1 MLLVGNSIPI
11 MTNVRE
17 VVELLSR
24 QLHIEGIAL
33 LGTINYP
40 KYAEQD
46 IMCSCI
52 SHKGGQERKP
62 SMGIMTR
69 PDKSSGKIFVH
80 CLACGYKATLETFI
94 SNCFGI
100 HDRGEFGLKWLLRN
114 FNSFDIVDRSK
125 FFSMPQRKAKNVET
139 PAYIGEDQLSA
150 YRWYHP
156 YMYKRHLTDDL
167 IEQFDIGFNRGTNSL
182 TFPVRD
188 LTGNVVF
195 VAERSV
201 STKRFH
207 YPVGTRKP
215 IYGLYESNKLFNSNN
230 LYVCESFL
238 NALMFIKWGKPAVAL
253 MGTGDAYQYELL
265 KKSKYRHIV
274 ICTDND
280 DAGNV
285 GALKLKRALN
295 KYKFVSRL
303 KTKKGT
309 DINDWGYLKSFE
321 EFLEKAVDKQV
332 S

>member
-1 MLLVGNSIPI
+1 
-11 MTNVRE
+11 
-17 VVELLSR
+17 
-24 QLHIEGIAL
+24 
-33 LGTINYP
+33 
-40 KYAEQD
+40 
-46 IMCSCI
+46 
-52 SHKGGQERKP
+52 
-62 SMGIMTR
+62 
-69 PDKSSGKIFVH
+69 
-80 CLACGYKATLETFI
+80 
-94 SNCFGI
+94 
-100 HDRGEFGLKWLLRN
+100 
-114 FNSFDIVDRSK
+114 
-125 FFSMPQRKAKNVET
+125 
-139 PAYIGEDQLSA
+139 
-150 YRWYHP
+150 
-156 YMYKRHLTDDL
+156 MYKRHLTDDL

-215 IYGLYESNKLFNSNN
+215 IYGLYESNKLFNSNT

-280 DAGNV
+280 DAGNA

-295 KYKFVSRL
+295 KYKFVDRL

-309 DINDWGYLKSFE
+309 DINDWGHLKSFE
-321 EFLEKAVDKQV
+321 EFLAKAIDRQV
-332 S
+332 A